1 MFVLVLVFVQ
11 WMSQL
16 KDLASERRCREQL
29 EKKAGRNPQNDT
41 YRLERD
47 WNDWRRIPSPLQSN
61 FENPAVTYCTA
72 VLLMR
77 VYKLYGF
84 FEILPDVLSL
94 EFDVVEAC

>member
-47 WNDWRRIPSPLQSN
+47 WSDWRLIPSPLQSN
-61 FENPAVTYCTA
+61 FENPVVTYCTA

-77 VYKLYGF
+77 VYKLYVF

-94 EFDVVEAC
+94 ECDVVEAC

>member
-1 MFVLVLVFVQ
+1 LHRNVVAESN
-11 WMSQL
+11 W
-16 KDLASERRCREQL
+16 RRRQ
-29 EKKAGRNPQNDT
+29 GDSQNDT

-47 WNDWRRIPSPLQSN
+47 WSDWRLIPSPPQSN
-61 FENPAVTYCTA
+61 FENPAVTYFTA

-84 FEILPDVLSL
+84 FEILPGVLSL